1 VARLLTAQRG
11 TTTTTPKEAV
21 MNRATVLARYSAVAA
36 AATLLAGLAAAPATA
51 RPDPGEPVQIQDSS
65 GYPNCPL
72 SRIGTQFV
80 RCDYLTGAG
89 VPAPAFVP
97 EQ

>member
-1 VARLLTAQRG
+1 
-11 TTTTTPKEAV
+11 
-21 MNRATVLARYSAVAA
+21 MNRTTLLARCFAAAA
-36 AATLLAGLAAAPATA
+36 AATLLAGLTTIPTAA

-72 SRIGTQFV
+72 TRIGTQLV

-97 EQ
+97 EH

>member
-1 VARLLTAQRG
+1 M
-11 TTTTTPKEAV
+11 EAV
-21 MNRATVLARYSAVAA
+21 MTRTTLLARCSAAA
-36 AATLLAGLAAAPATA
+36 AATIMLAGLTAIPVVA
-51 RPDPGEPVQIQDSS
+51 RPDPGELVQVQDSS

-72 SRIGTQFV
+72 SRIGTQPV

-89 VPAPAFVP
+89 VPAPAFVA